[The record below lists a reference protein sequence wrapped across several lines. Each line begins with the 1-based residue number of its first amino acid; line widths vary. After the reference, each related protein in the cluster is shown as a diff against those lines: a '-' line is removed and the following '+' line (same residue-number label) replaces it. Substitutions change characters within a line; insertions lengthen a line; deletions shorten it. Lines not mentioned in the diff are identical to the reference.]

1 MRNNLLLNLKRKI
14 TNKPSVNYL
23 KNNPIFV
30 ALDTNDLSTARD
42 LVTQIKPHIGGIKL
56 GLEFFTS
63 CGIAGCQS
71 IREFGL
77 PLFIDLKLY
86 DIPNTVVSA
95 LRGIFLLEPEY
106 TTLHVSGSKEM
117 LKSCVNLKNELQSKT
132 NLLGVT
138 ILTSFDDGTIEELGF
153 GSSVKHSIE
162 QLTSIAHES
171 GLDGI
176 VCSPQEV
183 SNIKET
189 YKNKLKLI
197 VPGIRSSN
205 NDNNDQKRTLSA
217 KEAISAGAD
226 ILVVGRPIAK
236 AKDPAKAAKNLLQE
250 IM

>member
-1 MRNNLLLNLKRKI
+1 M
-14 TNKPSVNYL
+14 T
-23 KNNPIFV
+23 NNPIFC
-30 ALDTNDLSTARD
+30 AIDTSNIETATN
-42 LVTQIKPHIGGIKL
+42 LVSRIKPHIGGIKL

-63 CGIAGCQS
+63 CGISGCHTMK
-71 IREFGL
+71 EFDL
-77 PLFIDLKLY
+77 PVFIDLKLH
-86 DIPNTVVSA
+86 DIPNTVASA
-95 LRGIFLLEPEY
+95 LRGIFSLEPEY
-106 TTLHVSGSKEM
+106 TTLHISGGSEM
-117 LKSCVNLKNELQSKT
+117 LKSSVSLKNELQSKT

-138 ILTSFDDGTIEELGF
+138 ILTSFNDNTIEELGF

-183 SNIKET
+183 KHIKET

-205 NDNNDQKRTLSA
+205 NVNNDQKRTLSA

-226 ILVVGRPIAK
+226 ILVVGRPITK
-236 AKDPAKAAKNLLQE
+236 AKDPAESAKKLLQE

>member
-1 MRNNLLLNLKRKI
+1 L
-14 TNKPSVNYL
+14 T
-23 KNNPIFV
+23 NNPIFC
-30 ALDTNDLSTARD
+30 AIDTSNIETATN
-42 LVTQIKPHIGGIKL
+42 LVSQIKPHIGGIKL

-63 CGIAGCQS
+63 CGISGCHTMK
-71 IREFGL
+71 EFDL
-77 PLFIDLKLY
+77 PIFIDLKLH
-86 DIPNTVVSA
+86 DIPNTVTSA
-95 LRGIFLLEPEY
+95 LRGIFSLEPEY
-106 TTLHVSGSKEM
+106 TTLHISGGSEM
-117 LKSCVNLKNELQSKT
+117 LKSSISLKNELQSKT

-138 ILTSFDDGTIEELGF
+138 ILTSFDDNTIEELGF

-176 VCSPQEV
+176 VCSPYEV
-183 SNIKET
+183 KHIKET

-205 NDNNDQKRTLSA
+205 DVNNDQKRTLSA

-226 ILVVGRPIAK
+226 IIVVGRPITK
-236 AKDPAKAAKNLLQE
+236 AKDPAESAQKLLQE

>member
-1 MRNNLLLNLKRKI
+1 M
-14 TNKPSVNYL
+14 T
-23 KNNPIFV
+23 NNPIFC
-30 ALDTNDLSTARD
+30 AIDTSNIETATN
-42 LVTQIKPHIGGIKL
+42 LVSQIKPHIGGIKL

-63 CGIAGCQS
+63 CGISGCHTMK
-71 IREFGL
+71 EFNL
-77 PLFIDLKLY
+77 PMFIDLKLH
-86 DIPNTVVSA
+86 DIPNTVASA
-95 LRGIFLLEPEY
+95 LRGIFSLEPEY
-106 TTLHVSGSKEM
+106 TTLHISGGSEM
-117 LKSCVNLKNELQSKT
+117 LKSSVTLKNELQSKT

-138 ILTSFDDGTIEELGF
+138 ILTSFNDNTIEELGF

-162 QLTSIAHES
+162 QLTSIAHEN

-183 SNIKET
+183 KHIKET

-205 NDNNDQKRTLSA
+205 NVNNDQKRTLSA

-226 ILVVGRPIAK
+226 IIVVGRPITK
-236 AKDPAKAAKNLLQE
+236 AKDPAESAKKLLQE

>member
-1 MRNNLLLNLKRKI
+1 M
-14 TNKPSVNYL
+14 T
-23 KNNPIFV
+23 NNPIFC
-30 ALDTNDLSTARD
+30 AIDTSNIETATN
-42 LVTQIKPHIGGIKL
+42 LVSQIKPHIGGIKL

-63 CGIAGCQS
+63 CGISGCHTMK
-71 IREFGL
+71 EFDL
-77 PLFIDLKLY
+77 PIFIDLKLH
-86 DIPNTVVSA
+86 DIPNTVASA
-95 LRGIFLLEPEY
+95 LRGIFSLEPEY
-106 TTLHVSGSKEM
+106 TTLHISGGSEM
-117 LKSCVNLKNELQSKT
+117 LKSSVSLKNELQSKT

-138 ILTSFDDGTIEELGF
+138 ILTSFNDNTIEELGF

-183 SNIKET
+183 KHIKET

-205 NDNNDQKRTLSA
+205 NVNNDQKRTLSA

-226 ILVVGRPIAK
+226 IIVIGRPITK
-236 AKDPAKAAKNLLQE
+236 AKDPAESAQKLLQE

>member
-1 MRNNLLLNLKRKI
+1 M
-14 TNKPSVNYL
+14 NK
-23 KNNPIFV
+23 NPIFC
-30 ALDTNDLSTARD
+30 AIDTNDIEAATS
-42 LVTQIKPHIGGIKL
+42 LVEQIKPHIGGIKL

-63 CGIAGCQS
+63 CGISGCH
-71 IREFGL
+71 RLKEFGL
-77 PLFIDLKLY
+77 PLFIDLKLH

-95 LRGIFLLEPEY
+95 LRGIFSLEPQY
-106 TTLHVSGSKEM
+106 TTLHISGGSAM
-117 LKSCVNLKNELQSKT
+117 LKSSVDLKNELQSKT

-138 ILTSFDDGTIEELGF
+138 ILTSFDNGTIEELGF

-176 VCSPQEV
+176 VCSPHEV

-226 ILVVGRPIAK
+226 ILVIGRPITK
-236 AKDPAKAAKNLLQE
+236 AKDPAKAAENLLQE

>member
-1 MRNNLLLNLKRKI
+1 MSK
-14 TNKPSVNYL
+14 
-23 KNNPIFV
+23 NPIFC
-30 ALDTNDLSTARD
+30 AIDTSDIETAIS
-42 LVTQIKPHIGGIKL
+42 LVDQVKSHIGGIKL

-63 CGIAGCQS
+63 CGISGCY
-71 IREFGL
+71 RLKEFDL

-86 DIPNTVVSA
+86 DIPSTVTSA
-95 LRGIFLLEPEY
+95 LRGIFSLEPQY
-106 TTLHVSGSKEM
+106 TTLHISGGSEM
-117 LKSCVNLKNELQSKT
+117 LKSSVDLKNELQSKT

-176 VCSPQEV
+176 VCSPYEV
-183 SNIKET
+183 SNIKKT
-189 YKNKLKLI
+189 YKNELMLV
-197 VPGIRSSN
+197 VPGIRSGNSN
-205 NDNNDQKRTLSA
+205 IDDQKRTLSA

-226 ILVVGRPIAK
+226 ILVIGRPITK
-236 AKDPAKAAKNLLQE
+236 AKDPAQAAENLIRE

>member
-1 MRNNLLLNLKRKI
+1 L
-14 TNKPSVNYL
+14 T
-23 KNNPIFV
+23 NNPIFC
-30 ALDTNDLSTARD
+30 AIDTSNIETATN
-42 LVTQIKPHIGGIKL
+42 LVSRIKPHIGGIKL

-63 CGIAGCQS
+63 CGISGCHTMK
-71 IREFGL
+71 EFDL
-77 PLFIDLKLY
+77 PMFIDLKLH
-86 DIPNTVVSA
+86 DIPNTVASA
-95 LRGIFLLEPEY
+95 LRGIFSLEPEY
-106 TTLHVSGSKEM
+106 TTLHISGGSEM
-117 LKSCVNLKNELQSKT
+117 LKSSVSLKNELQSKT

-138 ILTSFDDGTIEELGF
+138 ILTSFNDNTIEELGF

-183 SNIKET
+183 KHIKET

-205 NDNNDQKRTLSA
+205 NVNNDQKRTLSA

-226 ILVVGRPIAK
+226 IIVVGRPITK
-236 AKDPAKAAKNLLQE
+236 AKDPAESAQKLLQE